1 MKTAII
7 LDFSRIKI
15 LEIKPALVNHVRI
28 TLNMEDCQL
37 TLELTNTE
45 FVLFKK
51 AIDDFNLEGG
61 INEKG

>member
-7 LDFSRIKI
+7 LDFSKIKI
-15 LEIKPALVNHVRI
+15 LEIKHTLADQIRI
-28 TLNMEDCQL
+28 TLNMDDCQL
-37 TLELTNTE
+37 NLELTNTE

-61 INEKG
+61 N

>member
-7 LDFSRIKI
+7 LDFSKIKI
-15 LEIKPALVNHVRI
+15 LEIKHAINDQIRI
-28 TLNMEDCQL
+28 TLNMDDCQL

-61 INEKG
+61 N